1 MLKMLN
7 KNDENIVCTPKT
19 IIVDPKILGLKL
31 CSGPKPVLI
40 HLIKINKLIRNPIP
54 KISNPIA
61 DAFSIVND
69 LEIKSTNQSD
79 CFKCIEAYVLANTPR
94 NKI

>member
-19 IIVDPKILGLKL
+19 IIVNPKTLNLKF
-31 CSGPKPVLI
+31 CNGPKPVLI
-40 HLIKINKLIRNPIP
+40 HLIRINKLIRKPIP
-54 KISNPIA
+54 KISKPIV

-79 CFKCIEAYVLANTPR
+79 
-94 NKI
+94 